1 MTRGNRRRS
10 VAAVLVASLLTAG
23 LAAILATSAWA
34 RGVTHEQLE
43 AHGWTCFVP
52 PPSPNLVECLPPG
65 LGRPFPGNPDPPPS
79 YSFLMFDRASGEFLF
94 TGHLIRADLYRGQPC
109 GSGGEA
115 YGFLAPIGYYVC
127 THH

>member
-1 MTRGNRRRS
+1 

-23 LAAILATSAWA
+23 LAAVLATSAWA
-34 RGVTHEQLE
+34 GGVKHEQLA

-52 PPSPNLVECLPPG
+52 PPSPNLVECLAPG

-79 YSFLMFDRASGEFLF
+79 YSFLMFDRTSGEFLL

-109 GSGGEA
+109 GSGGEPYA
-115 YGFLAPIGYYVC
+115 FLAPIGYYMC
-127 THH
+127 THD